1 MSPANAVSFNP
12 AMYGMGVAADGTLWT
27 TGTIYNL
34 PSSPY
39 NFGAGPVSST
49 GSADA
54 FLNKVDPT
62 GLTATQ
68 SFTFGF
74 SGGADQVGFGVSVS
88 GGGGNNVGVIG
99 TYFTHIDFD
108 PNAAAASD
116 SGPTD
121 NLDYLEKASTA
132 IGAPMNYYLVASG
145 ASVMPEVTPIKAHNV
160 DVGAGQLLAIASN
173 PSQNKFAI
181 CGKTSQLLPKYVA
194 TNTSNVG
201 LLTAGWG
208 GTGSGSPIT
217 GAATYGGNM
226 DVVVAVIDASGG
238 QPTSG
243 QVLWGRQFGGVG
255 DQACQSVA
263 MDSAGNVVIGGTY
276 NGALA
281 FGTTPALTLPTVGTS
296 NLGLPFVAVLDPN
309 GTVLQAATWG
319 TSGVSDVYGVAV
331 DNSSPANIVIAGDI
345 GATITMGSK
354 TVTDLGL
361 KTNGFV
367 AKLNS
372 SLVPQW
378 AMSFGDAA
386 FPSAVKAVSLSSS
399 GNVFIGG
406 AFEGTLNGLNGL
418 AASGNSAL
426 DAFTA
431 ELSGTDGSV
440 LCAQTYGDAPG
451 TQQAFAV
458 TVASAAT
465 GTLADSVMIGG
476 SFTSTVAL
484 GSTTLLS
491 PGNVCSVNPDC
502 EGEGLNCSDGHCV
515 SAGVARS
522 FISRLIP

>member
-1 MSPANAVSFNP
+1 VTSNGLAASP
-12 AMYGMGVAADGTLWT
+12 DGTPWAT
-27 TGTIYNL
+27 GQFKAVADFGTGTPL
-34 PSSPY
+34 PFS
-39 NFGAGPVSST
+39 GGSST
-49 GSADA
+49 GDA
-54 FLNKVDPT
+54 FLVKLDPSS
-62 GLTATQ
+62 GLATQ
-68 SFTFGF
+68 AFSFSDPGGSDQNGF
-74 SGGADQVGFGVSVS
+74 NVAVAQA
-88 GGGGNNVGVIG
+88 GNVVVAG
-99 TYFTHIDFD
+99 TYFNEIDFT
-108 PNAAAASD
+108 AAGSSSD
-116 SGPTD
+116 TSTSG
-121 NLDYLEKASTA
+121 LDYLAKSSLAQ
-132 IGAPMNYYLVASG
+132 GVPMNFYIVVDG
-145 ASVMPEVTPIKAHNV
+145 ASSGQYVTPIKAHNV
-160 DVGAGQLLAIASN
+160 DVGSGQLLAIASN
-173 PSQNKFAI
+173 PSQNQVAI
-181 CGKTSQLLPKYVA
+181 CGKTSLLLPKYSA
-194 TNTSNVG
+194 TSASNAGV
-201 LLTAGWG
+201 LTAGWG
-208 GTGSGSPIT
+208 GTGSGSPVT

-354 TVTDLGL
+354 TVTDLGS
-361 KTNGFV
+361 KGNSFV
-367 AKLNS
+367 AELNS

-440 LCAQTYGDAPG
+440 LCAQAYGDAPG

-465 GTLADSVMIGG
+465 GTLADNVVYGG
-476 SFTSTVAL
+476 SYSSKITFGTFAL
-484 GSTTLLS
+484 DTG
-491 PGNVCSVNPDC
+491 
-502 EGEGLNCSDGHCV
+502 
-515 SAGVARS
+515 SAGTPYS
-522 FISRLIP
+522 FLARLIP